1 MESGLEAGAGFAA
14 AGGWTT
20 TMLERLRGLFWII
33 ELKRHI
39 SSPLMADCCRGLRRT
54 VEGAVLRE
62 EADAARPNA
71 GGEEGDEGEE
81 EEEEEE
87 TALEREEERELRE
100 ERGE

>member
-14 AGGWTT
+14 AGGWTS

-33 ELKRHI
+33 ELIRRI
-39 SSPLMADCCRGLRRT
+39 SSPLRADCRRGLRRL
-54 VEGAVLRE
+54 VEEAVLGE
-62 EADAARPNA
+62 GADAARPNTG
-71 GGEEGDEGEE
+71 GGERDEGEE